1 MSLKLQSAELLTLM
15 RDFYTLTGIRL
26 VLFDAEYKELFSYP
40 SGDETFCAAM
50 RQSARFD
57 EKCRESDKE
66 AFEKCRQCHALH
78 IHKCHAGLTEATV
91 PLTDGERIIGYM
103 MLGQVTASKDKER
116 VTEELYALC
125 RAYGGDE
132 SLLPRI
138 RRIKYKSEQQIRA
151 ASGIMEA
158 CTAYVRLKEL
168 VTPSGK
174 RLIDAIDRFIDEHIS
189 EPIDVR
195 RICDAFSISRTR
207 LYEALRPYTGGG
219 IASYLK
225 HKRLEHAKHLIRT
238 TALSISEIASKA
250 GFSDYNYFLR
260 LFKQAYG
267 ISSKKLRKS

>member
-1 MSLKLQSAELLTLM
+1 MSLKLQDAELLRLM
-15 RDFYTLTGIRL
+15 QDFYTLTGIRL

-40 SGDETFCAAM
+40 SDSDSFCAAM
-50 RQSARFD
+50 RQNPHFD
-57 EKCRESDKE
+57 KKCRESDKD
-66 AFEKCRQCHALH
+66 AFEKCGQCRALYVH
-78 IHKCHAGLTEATV
+78 QCHAGLTEATV
-91 PLTDGERIIGYM
+91 PLLDGERIIGYM
-103 MLGQVTASKDKER
+103 MLGRVTASKDKEK
-116 VTEELYALC
+116 VTGELYALC
-125 RAYGGDE
+125 RTYGFDE
-132 SLLPRI
+132 KLLPRI
-138 RRIKYKSEQQIRA
+138 RRIRYKSEQEILA

-174 RLIDAIDRFIDEHIS
+174 RLIDGIDRFIDEHIS